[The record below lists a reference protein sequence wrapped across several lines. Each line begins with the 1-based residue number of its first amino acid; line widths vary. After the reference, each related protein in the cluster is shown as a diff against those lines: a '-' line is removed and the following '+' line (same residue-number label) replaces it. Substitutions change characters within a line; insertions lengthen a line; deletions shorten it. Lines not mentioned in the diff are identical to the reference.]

1 MALGSLRTI
10 VDRDWAA
17 EIDAAFT
24 RIARPLR
31 WPMADFRRRKVANAS
46 FIGYTFSRAKR
57 AGVAG
62 FAFGFAMRPDT
73 LSGIRE
79 PPEAVAYAFV
89 RPVGSALY
97 EGLVTRRGSP
107 TRKLVEATKDMGYPF
122 EFRHGQEVVA
132 LRHRS
137 LARVPPELFVLA
149 ASDFFMNAQ
158 QPLRGGGFVE
168 SVKRATSRPGP

>member
-1 MALGSLRTI
+1 MALRPLQTV
-10 VDRDWAA
+10 VDRNWAA
-17 EIDAAFT
+17 EIEATFT

-57 AGVAG
+57 TSVAG
-62 FAFGFAMRPDT
+62 FAFGFALRADALP
-73 LSGIRE
+73 GIAD

-97 EGLVTRRGSP
+97 DGLVTQRGSP
-107 TRKLVEATKDMGYPF
+107 ARKLVAATQGMGYPF
-122 EFRHGQEVVA
+122 ELRHGQEVVA

-158 QPLRGGGFVE
+158 QPLRGGGFLE
-168 SVKRATSRPGP
+168 SVTRATSRRWP